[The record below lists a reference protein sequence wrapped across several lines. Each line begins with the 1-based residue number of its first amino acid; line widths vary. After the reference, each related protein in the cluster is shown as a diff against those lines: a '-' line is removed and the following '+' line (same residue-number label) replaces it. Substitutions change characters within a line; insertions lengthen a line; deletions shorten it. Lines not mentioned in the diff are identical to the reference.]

1 MNELYIN
8 NEQNR
13 IDISGL
19 DVVVKQVL
27 ETGLELL
34 AVEGPIE
41 VGVTFVDNETI
52 KQLNR
57 QYRSIDRVTD
67 VLSFAQEEGEAFE
80 QLPGAPRLLGDIVIS
95 LERAKEQSEEFNHSL
110 AREVGYLTA
119 HGLLHLLGYDHQ
131 NDQDKER
138 MRTAEEQIMAKLNL
152 SRE

>member
-1 MNELYIN
+1 VNELYIN
-8 NEQNR
+8 NEQNC

>member
-8 NEQNR
+8 NEQNC